1 MQHNGEETITRAT
14 LDLLYNISRE
24 LTAALDLDTVLRR
37 VINLSVSNVGAVNGS
52 IIVLDESGVPI
63 EGVISVGERMIEA
76 TQQLSDVIDKGLA
89 GWVVRNKQGALITNT
104 SNDARWMRRPDAA
117 KDLGCVVPMTRRI
130 EPDQNPRL
138 ACRLSFETS
147 WWVS

>member
-52 IIVLDESGVPI
+52 IIVLDESGMPI
-63 EGVISVGERMIEA
+63 
-76 TQQLSDVIDKGLA
+76 
-89 GWVVRNKQGALITNT
+89 
-104 SNDARWMRRPDAA
+104 
-117 KDLGCVVPMTRRI
+117 
-130 EPDQNPRL
+130 
-138 ACRLSFETS
+138 
-147 WWVS
+147 